1 MINRFFTRHSFT
13 IIILVVF
20 FLPVL
25 TRGVRMAMTS
35 NDNKVE
41 DWLPQEY
48 PETQDLRWF
57 KQHFENETFI
67 LISWEGCTVD
77 DPRLEL
83 LETKLQTHVN
93 LIYPKPA
100 TLIQAGIQ
108 KLFPPAQPPEPIVGP
123 PLLPERRDRP
133 HHAQTADRWHR
144 QSQRGRG
151 AAPPGGIVRRQRG
164 SSTKLRHRHADSPKP
179 SATCATRSTA
189 CTSSASTN
197 WPCPANGS
205 NWAARRSITSPSAP
219 RAKKRWPDCSA
230 RPASSAWPWPTGA
243 CAAPG

>member
-25 TRGVRMAMTS
+25 TRGARMAMTS

-41 DWLPQEY
+41 DWLPKEY

-67 LISWEGCTVD
+67 LISWEGCTLD

-83 LETKLQTHVN
+83 LETKLLTHVN

-108 KLFPPAQPPEPIVGP
+108 KLFPPP
-123 PLLPERRDRP
+123 RRPR
-133 HHAQTADRWHR
+133 ADRR
-144 QSQRGRG
+144 S
-151 AAPPGGIVRRQRG
+151 AAVSRA
-164 SSTKLRHRHADSPKP
+164 SKP
-179 SATCATRSTA
+179 
-189 CTSSASTN
+189 
-197 WPCPANGS
+197 
-205 NWAARRSITSPSAP
+205 AAR
-219 RAKKRWPDCSA
+219 CS
-230 RPASSAWPWPTGA
+230 SG
-243 CAAPG
+243 